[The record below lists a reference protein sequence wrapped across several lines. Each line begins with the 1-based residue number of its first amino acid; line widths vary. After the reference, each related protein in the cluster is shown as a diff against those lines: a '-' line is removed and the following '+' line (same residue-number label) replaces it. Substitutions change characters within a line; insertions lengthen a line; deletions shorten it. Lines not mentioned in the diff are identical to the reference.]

1 MNNDNCAVKIGRLT
15 RLMLGYIGE
24 ASTREIQIDLAEWWA
39 EYPEALVAIQVLRPY
54 DRYKYFAAYERTGD
68 VATWTVSSGELKYA
82 GKGLAQITL
91 YNPDSHQEYKS
102 RVVETIVAE
111 SLEEFNTLQLEES
124 DPAQK
129 WVNQTL
135 EAAAEAQEAAENAL
149 ESANNAQASAEAAQ
163 EAAENVDNAAN
174 QFGMLGGN
182 YALTVGAEEIVI
194 DATGSIMRVLAG
206 NTWHTVTA
214 DRYTLT
220 QPSGINHG
228 IIVFEDGAFTV
239 ESASSYTQSKT
250 KDKVAVGT
258 VYWDANGK
266 ITKYEINGQVKDKV
280 AAEETQIAMSMAANQ
295 FGMLGGNY
303 TLTVGAEEITID
315 ARNGLMRVLGGNTW
329 WTVPA
334 RKWVLSKPEG
344 LNHGI
349 IYFSWDA
356 FRVVGAS
363 AFLGDKN
370 EEQFPVGI
378 VYWDANG
385 KITKYEINGQVSD
398 QRTPAYGGDVVRDV
412 RLFGA
417 TGDGVTDDTDAIQAA
432 LDACTNGILYFPNGT
447 YLFRKTLYIH
457 SNTHIMGNKGYTRIK
472 LKPQQAN
479 ELDELEWRPADNR
492 SKYPAVRTDENS
504 TGVIVEGII
513 FEGDTTYFHDLQQN
527 GLYITGSHHVIQ
539 DCQFIKWNYFPDEWA
554 GRQENASAWGL
565 AICHAIHI
573 KVEDCHFNQNGYEGA
588 GTEFSY
594 QVDFRGCYFGKA
606 MRTALQI
613 HRSSA
618 RISLEGCV
626 LNNSVD
632 DDNPLGDFATMTFH
646 GANGALIDGVK
657 IVNCDFRHRHIQCV
671 DGYERNVQ
679 ISNCRIY
686 SDSNRFVAIT
696 MGGSAN
702 PPQDEGWQIV
712 GNEFFS
718 TKEDGQTTIHAN
730 VNASM
735 VACNIIHTNA
745 NTPVVLN
752 GTSNLAVNN
761 LVVPVSVA

>member
-1 MNNDNCAVKIGRLT
+1 MAEKITIRVSFDQTAISMGVIGRVGENISRQILFDCTSAMSGRTSASIICVAKRPGDSEPYPVSLT
-15 RLMLGYIGE
+15 RVGSTNVYRLVLSSTEVAVAGTVQFELRMLDGSEILKAAICTGTVE
-24 ASTREIQIDLAEWWA
+24 NSLTGIADAPGAPIPDALNRFDAALKKLESTNVDVDAA
-39 EYPEALVAIQVLRPY
+39 VN
-54 DRYKYFAAYERTGD
+54 AAYEATEAANA
-68 VATWTVSSGELKYA
+68 VAAYPVGVLSGGYSVSVGESAVTIDTSSGVARVLCN
-82 GKGLAQITL
+82 GLYTTPTAAVHTL
-91 YNPDSHQEYKS
+91 SKQGTYNHYVIVYKD
-102 RVVETIVAE
+102 
-111 SLEEFNTLQLEES
+111 NTFALQ
-124 DPAQK
+124 PAS
-129 WVNQTL
+129 VYS
-135 EAAAEAQEAAENAL
+135 AAADTDAACIG
-149 ESANNAQASAEAAQ
+149 
-163 EAAENVDNAAN
+163 V
-174 QFGMLGGN
+174 
-182 YALTVGAEEIVI
+182 
-194 DATGSIMRVLAG
+194 
-206 NTWHTVTA
+206 
-214 DRYTLT
+214 
-220 QPSGINHG
+220 
-228 IIVFEDGAFTV
+228 
-239 ESASSYTQSKT
+239 
-250 KDKVAVGT
+250 
-258 VYWDANGK
+258 VYFDDNGK
-266 ITKYEINGQVKDKV
+266 VVTYEINGQVKDKV
-280 AAEETQIAMSMAANQ
+280 ADEETQIAMSMAANQ

-303 TLTVGAEEITID
+303 ALTVGAEEITID

-565 AICHAIHI
+565 AICHANHI

-613 HRSSA
+613 HRSSV

>member
-1 MNNDNCAVKIGRLT
+1 MNGITSIIT
-15 RLMLGYIGE
+15 R
-24 ASTREIQIDLAEWWA
+24 TIDLDQGVGK
-39 EYPEALVAIQVLRPY
+39 PEALRQHLV
-54 DRYKYFAAYERTGD
+54 
-68 VATWTVSSGELKYA
+68 YA
-82 GKGLAQITL
+82 
-91 YNPDSHQEYKS
+91 
-102 RVVETIVAE
+102 
-111 SLEEFNTLQLEES
+111 
-124 DPAQK
+124 
-129 WVNQTL
+129 
-135 EAAAEAQEAAENAL
+135 
-149 ESANNAQASAEAAQ
+149 NAQAHTFRLTCMRGGEPVSLDGMQCMGYVRRKDGVTIPVNGIAEGSTASVTLTAPCYAVPGGTLISVELIDGECRATHALWVAEVECPVTDEIGGDAAVSISETLERLDAADAQIDACEAAT
-163 EAAENVDNAAN
+163 EAAVEAVD
-174 QFGMLGGN
+174 
-182 YALTVGAEEIVI
+182 
-194 DATGSIMRVLAG
+194 
-206 NTWHTVTA
+206 
-214 DRYTLT
+214 TL
-220 QPSGINHG
+220 
-228 IIVFEDGAFTV
+228 D
-239 ESASSYTQSKT
+239 T
-250 KDKVAVGT
+250 K
-258 VYWDANGK
+258 
-266 ITKYEINGQVKDKV
+266 
-280 AAEETQIAMSMAANQ
+280 ANQ

-303 TLTVGAEEITID
+303 TLTVDAEEITID

-565 AICHAIHI
+565 AICHANHI